1 MLIQEFIKEA
11 KGSDVRAIVVGGEV
25 IGAIKRQGEEG
36 EFRSNL
42 HRGGTAK
49 MIKLTRQ
56 ELQTAVNAARLLGLN
71 VAGVDML
78 QSSKGPMVLEVNSS
92 PGLEGIEAAT
102 GIDVASKIIKFI
114 EDNAHVRSMRRDR
127 IRV

>member
-1 MLIQEFIKEA
+1 M
-11 KGSDVRAIVVGGEV
+11 
-25 IGAIKRQGEEG
+25 KRQGPEG

-42 HRGGTAK
+42 HRGGSAK

-56 ELQTAVNAARLLGLN
+56 ELKTAVDAARLLGLN

-92 PGLEGIEAAT
+92 PGLEGIEATT
-102 GIDVASKIIKFI
+102 GIDVASRIIKFI
-114 EDNAHVRSMRRDR
+114 EENAHVRSMRRDR